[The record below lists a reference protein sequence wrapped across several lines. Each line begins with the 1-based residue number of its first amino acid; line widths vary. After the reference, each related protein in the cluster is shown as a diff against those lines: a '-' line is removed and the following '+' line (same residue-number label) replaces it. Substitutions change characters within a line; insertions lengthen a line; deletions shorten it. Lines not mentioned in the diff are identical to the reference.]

1 LSAPSSQD
9 DLLWAFRRNV
19 VIAAS
24 AGTGKTHRL
33 TTLYVLS
40 ALGLT
45 SRGCASDR
53 EAAAPIAPAR
63 IVGTTFSRAAALE
76 IRERIEEALASLEE
90 ERARPALAEVVRAR
104 ALRTGARGDLRRLA
118 AETRE
123 QLRDARIDTLHG
135 VAAELVRDHA
145 VAFGIPPRFEILEE
159 DEEETLSFGIID
171 ELLAEALASEG
182 PLAAGARALVDVC
195 SGFFRA
201 RQEVLGFLNGL
212 ADCGLSV
219 SDLQGVDHR
228 AHADALFRKLK
239 EGAELAAVD
248 ASKRVLPLAQALAGS
263 LRHARP
269 EALDR
274 SVEAALTALFGMTKP
289 RTPSPGEAEL
299 FELRDSLKSGSVT
312 NKKVGH
318 RLVETLRQSHE
329 LGEVERG
336 LLALLGKIEE
346 RLRREKRAS
355 GRLGFGDL
363 LVVAREGLLAHP
375 HAARH
380 ARAGHDVLMV
390 DEFQDTSVVQR
401 DLVYLLRGGPDT
413 ADHVVPT
420 AREIVPH
427 GLFVVGDRKQS
438 IYAFRGADVDVFEA
452 VLSELGGAPARAALN
467 LPEEDAADASIAD
480 FVALRENYR
489 SAPRLLQFVNAFSE
503 RDFLRAGGMALG
515 SGEELLPARTDRPG
529 EVVVSA
535 SDATPAAAPAG
546 PPLTSASADDASADS
561 GPATGPRTPA
571 AQQQP
576 PADDRPSIILQAER
590 AADLCRALLDRG
602 DFEPRDIAV
611 LVRRRASIPFVELA
625 LESRKVPFAIAGRA
639 LFETLEARDLA
650 ALLRLV
656 VDPRDRA
663 SLAHVLRGPL
673 VALSDEALAALCDHR
688 GLKRDLLL
696 TGDKLP
702 RTYGAEATRLA
713 DFQTRFRDARPSLL
727 RLPAS
732 RALAA
737 MLVAFD
743 LDRVLAAMPR
753 AAERFGNLLRI
764 IELSRHRPEGVVAFS
779 RWLDRQIAD
788 ERDEAEAVVFS
799 HEDDAVRLTTIH
811 ASKGLDFRA
820 TVVLDLG
827 VSERPR
833 YPVLRLLPPASSSGA
848 GTHRFTAR
856 YRGRRGV
863 AVENPALREDGVR
876 LGAKARQERARLT
889 YVALTRARDAL
900 LLVAAPAS
908 RADGSAQATL
918 DDLPQPTDLFTRDL
932 GSEPVTRT
940 SSSRP
945 SPAPSAQGSPEL
957 PAPLARER
965 RLPVLSIATT
975 PLGVFRGCPRR
986 FRFRFLLGLEEP
998 VDSGQLGL
1006 FEVDP
1011 ERLTR
1016 KVEAF
1021 EANDDP
1027 RTRGRAAH
1035 RWLEL
1040 LPREHFGAAPDP
1052 AQVTRFLRAEGA
1064 NEADLPELVGILAD
1078 FAGSS
1083 YAASLR
1089 DADQLLREHELVL
1102 VEEDP
1107 PITLRGTI
1115 DLCAVKGDAVEIVDY
1130 KLSRPP
1136 SSLEAYRFQLA
1147 AYAAMAQA
1155 AYPGKRVRAGLAFLH
1170 AGAPRADVAHEP
1182 IWLIDSNANTKLVT
1196 ELRGLANG
1204 LADCRARDDWPG
1216 RELAHCRALHCGFV
1230 TACHRTP
1237 APRRGR

>member
-1 LSAPSSQD
+1 LTANPSQD
-9 DLLWAFRRNV
+9 DVLWAFRRNV

-40 ALGLT
+40 TLGLT
-45 SRGCASDR
+45 SRGCSSDR
-53 EAAAPIAPAR
+53 EVAAPVAPSR

-90 ERARPALAEVVRAR
+90 DRARPALADVVRGR
-104 ALRTGARGDLRRLA
+104 AAHTGARVDVQRLA
-118 AETRE
+118 AEARE
-123 QLRDARIDTLHG
+123 HLRDARIDTLHG

-159 DEEETLSFGIID
+159 DEEEALSFGIID
-171 ELLAEALASEG
+171 ELLAEALESEG
-182 PLAAGARALVDVC
+182 PLAIGARALVDVC

-201 RQEVLGFLNGL
+201 RQEVLGFLSSL
-212 ADCGLSV
+212 ADRGLSV
-219 SDLQGVDHR
+219 SSLRGVDHR
-228 AHADALFRKLK
+228 AHADELFRKLK

-248 ASKRVLPLAQALAGS
+248 ASKRILPLAQTLAGS
-263 LRHARP
+263 LRGARP

-274 SVEAALTALFGMTKP
+274 AVESALTALFSATKP
-289 RTPSPGEAEL
+289 RGPSRGEAEL
-299 FELRDSLKSGSVT
+299 FELRDSLKAAGVT

-329 LGEVERG
+329 LGEVERC
-336 LLALLGKIEE
+336 LLQLLGRIED
-346 RLRREKRAS
+346 RLRREKRTS

-375 HAARH
+375 HALRH

-401 DLVYLLRGGPDT
+401 DLVYLLRGGRAT

-420 AREIVPH
+420 ARELVPH

-438 IYAFRGADVDVFEA
+438 IYAFRGADVEVFEA
-452 VLSELGGAPARAALN
+452 VLSELGGSAARAALN
-467 LPEEDAADASIAD
+467 LPDDDTSETSIAD
-480 FVALRENYR
+480 FIALRENYR

-503 RDFLRAGGMALG
+503 SDFLRSGGMALG
-515 SGEELLPARTDRPG
+515 SGEELLPARADRPG
-529 EVVVSA
+529 EVVVSSVDPPPGSGALA
-535 SDATPAAAPAG
+535 SPGADAAQDAAP
-546 PPLTSASADDASADS
+546 PDPR
-561 GPATGPRTPA
+561 PA
-571 AQQQP
+571 
-576 PADDRPSIILQAER
+576 IVLQAER

-602 DFEPRDIAV
+602 DFDPRDIAV

-625 LESRKVPFAIAGRA
+625 LESRAVPFAIAGRA

-673 VALSDEALAALCDHR
+673 VALSDEALAALCEPR

-696 TGDKLP
+696 TGEKLP
-702 RTYGAEATRLA
+702 RTYGAEAARLA

-743 LDRVLAAMPR
+743 VDRVLAAMPR
-753 AAERFGNLLRI
+753 AAERFGNLMRI

-811 ASKGLDFRA
+811 ASKGLDFRV

-833 YPVLRLLPPASSSGA
+833 YPVLRLLPPASPTAGA
-848 GTHRFTAR
+848 PHRFTAR

-863 AVENPALREDGVR
+863 PVENPALREDGAR
-876 LGAKARQERARLT
+876 LGAKSRQERARLT

-900 LLVAAPAS
+900 LLVEAPTT
-908 RADGSAQATL
+908 RAEGSAQATL
-918 DDLPQPTDLFTRDL
+918 GDLPQPTDLFVR
-932 GSEPVTRT
+932 E
-940 SSSRP
+940 
-945 SPAPSAQGSPEL
+945 
-957 PAPLARER
+957 LAREAVLAPRAKAPAPAPPDPAPPKAGAR
-965 RLPVLSIATT
+965 RLPTLSIATT
-975 PLGVFRGCPRR
+975 PLGVFRGCARR

-1021 EANDDP
+1021 EASDDP
-1027 RTRGRAAH
+1027 RARGRAAH

-1040 LPREHFGAAPDP
+1040 VPREALGAAPDP
-1052 AQVTRFLRAEGA
+1052 EEVATFLRSEGA
-1064 NEADLPELVGILAD
+1064 PEADLPELVGLLGA
-1078 FAGSS
+1078 FASS
-1083 YAASLR
+1083 PYAAALR
-1089 DADQLLREHELVL
+1089 GADELLREHELVL
-1102 VEEDP
+1102 VQEDP
-1107 PITLRGTI
+1107 ALTLRGTI
-1115 DLCAVKGDAVEIVDY
+1115 DLCVVRADRVEIVDY

-1136 SSLEAYRFQLA
+1136 SSLDAYRFQLA
-1147 AYAAMAQA
+1147 AYAAMARA
-1155 AYPGKRVRAGLAFLH
+1155 AYPGRRVRAGLAFLH
-1170 AGAPRADVAHEP
+1170 PGARPDGEPVWLVDADG
-1182 IWLIDSNANTKLVT
+1182 DSNFVT
-1196 ELRGLANG
+1196 ELATLATQ

-1216 RELAHCRALHCGFV
+1216 RPLDRCRELHCGFV
-1230 TACHRTP
+1230 TACHRNLP
-1237 APRRGR
+1237 PRRGR